1 MLINKRIPLWFICEK
16 VKFEFFAI
24 TVFSLAV
31 GAFDTKFNMS
41 QMAIPV
47 ALPAILGNAIALLLA
62 FRTNQ
67 AYDRWLEA
75 RVVWGAIVNRSRV
88 LVREIQNFTQGH
100 AAQSLIETMVKRQI
114 AWLYCL
120 GDKLRGTENL
130 ELLLRYVDKET
141 VDKATKTSNIPNY
154 LLGKHYEDVQLAYTN
169 KWLNEFQQI
178 RIEQTLSDLVDAMGM
193 CERIKSTV
201 FPRTYNIL
209 LHFLIYVFAIF
220 LPFSLMNFSMLF
232 EALITV
238 SITTLFFLIENTAI
252 YTQDPFEGRATDTPV
267 TAIARKIEIDLLEM
281 IGAKDI
287 PKPLEPKGFYL
298 M

>member
-1 MLINKRIPLWFICEK
+1 MLINKRIPIWFICEK
-16 VKFEFFAI
+16 IKFEFFVI
-24 TVFSLAV
+24 TIFSLVV
-31 GAFDTKFNMS
+31 GAFDAKFNMS
-41 QMAIPV
+41 ALAIPI
-47 ALPAILGNAIALLLA
+47 AIPAILGNAISLLLA

-75 RVVWGAIVNRSRV
+75 RAIWGSMVNRSRV
-88 LVREIQNFTQGH
+88 LIREMQNFTDGY

-120 GDKLRGTENL
+120 GDKLRGKENM
-130 ELLLRYVDKET
+130 ELLAQYIDS
-141 VDKATKTSNIPNY
+141 ATLEQAAKTSNIPNY
-154 LLGKHYEDVQLAYTN
+154 LLGQHYKDIQLAYKN
-169 KWLNEFQQI
+169 KWLNDFQQV
-178 RIEQTLSDLVDAMGM
+178 RLGQTVSDLIDAMGM
-193 CERIKSTV
+193 CERVKSTV

-209 LHFLIYVFAIF
+209 LHFLIYLFAIL
-220 LPFSLMNFSMLF
+220 LPFSLINFSLMD
-232 EALITV
+232 EVLITV
-238 SITTLFFLIENTAI
+238 SITSMFFLIENTAI

>member
-16 VKFEFFAI
+16 VKFELFAI
-24 TVFSLAV
+24 TVFSLVV
-31 GAFDTKFNMS
+31 GVFDVKFNMS
-41 QMAIPV
+41 ELAIPIAV
-47 ALPAILGNAIALLLA
+47 PAILGNTIALLLA

-67 AYDRWLEA
+67 AYDRWIEA
-75 RVVWGAIVNRSRV
+75 RVVWGSIVNRSRV
-88 LVREIQNFTQGH
+88 LIREMQNFTDGQ

-120 GDKLRGTENL
+120 GDKLRGVENL
-130 ELLLRYVDKET
+130 DLLSRYLDKET
-141 VDKATKTSNIPNY
+141 LDKATSTSNIPNF
-154 LLGKHYEDVQLAYTN
+154 LLGKHYEDIQHAYKN
-169 KWLNEFQQI
+169 KWLNEVQQI
-178 RIEQTLSDLVDAMGM
+178 KVEQTLTDLVDAMGM

-220 LPFSLMNFSMLF
+220 LPFSLMNFPVLA
-232 EALITV
+232 EVLITV

-281 IGAKDI
+281 IGAQNI
-287 PKPLEPKGFYL
+287 PKQMEPNGFYL

>member
-16 VKFEFFAI
+16 VKFELFAI
-24 TVFSLAV
+24 TVFSLVV
-31 GAFDTKFNMS
+31 GVFDVKFNMS
-41 QMAIPV
+41 ELAIPIAV
-47 ALPAILGNAIALLLA
+47 PAILGNTIALLLA

-67 AYDRWLEA
+67 AYDRWIEA
-75 RVVWGAIVNRSRV
+75 RVVWGSIVNRSRV
-88 LVREIQNFTQGH
+88 LIREMQNFTDGQ

-120 GDKLRGTENL
+120 GDKLRGVENPD
-130 ELLLRYVDKET
+130 LLSGYLDKET
-141 VDKATKTSNIPNY
+141 LDKATSNVPNF
-154 LLGKHYEDVQLAYTN
+154 LLGKHYEDVKLAYKN

-220 LPFSLMNFSMLF
+220 LPFSLMNFPVLA
-232 EALITV
+232 EVLITV